1 MPMDPDQIVKSLVA
15 EDEMEDMKAYLERG
29 RAFSQLAV
37 DDLNSAWAA
46 AFTAVAAGDDDM
58 LLRLAELGAELRLR
72 NLPLPEHRVQEAL
85 EAMRKRIAETKPES
99 FDAVA
104 ERVAQLR
111 QRREKKKH

>member
-1 MPMDPDQIVKSLVA
+1 LRRLSAATSWAVRKILLSRLRN
-15 EDEMEDMKAYLERG
+15 YYRRRLTYWFLR
-29 RAFSQLAV
+29 RFSFL
-37 DDLNSAWAA
+37 
-46 AFTAVAAGDDDM
+46 TI
-58 LLRLAELGAELRLR
+58 RAELRLR